1 MAFKMKGFS
10 GFTKKT
16 DKGTKG
22 ILKGIAASMKRNP
35 KLAKEA
41 QEKLDR
47 KKKYQK
53 AVKEGTV
60 KPDYFNNFMYKV
72 TGNIKYKIR
81 K

>member
-16 DKGTKG
+16 DKGKKG
-22 ILKGIAASMKRNP
+22 SALRDWFEKK
-35 KLAKEA
+35 A

-53 AVKEGTV
+53 AQKEGKV
-60 KPDYFNNFMYKV
+60 KPDYLNNLMYKI

>member
-22 ILKGIAASMKRNP
+22 ILKSAADLMKRNP

-47 KKKYQK
+47 KKKYLK
-53 AVKEGTV
+53 AQKEGKV
-60 KPDYFNNFMYKV
+60 KPDYLNNFMYKI
-72 TGNIKYKIR
+72 TGNIKYKTR